1 MWYPVELVLSPKV
14 PPLETSWKTSLL
26 SGPGSLKKSVY
37 SSPLPLGSQAVLG
50 ALTSVWWVQLL
61 FINLASELLQR
72 EHEGH
77 QLSLGWDE
85 EGEVAGRSRGDVV
98 WVSLAGGSWANV
110 RKKRKDEQ
118 SSPVFLSMVIFPR
131 LSGHHKHTDWPKVWK
146 ESKPQHCNLD
156 NQGYMKKYGMI
167 SQGKPTRGKARLIYH
182 GKWSSNSMVCQ
193 GERKEE
199 QCNWCR
205 KLRWE
210 SLAVMWGRHF

>member
-50 ALTSVWWVQLL
+50 ALTPVWWVQLL

-110 RKKRKDEQ
+110 RKKRKMSKAAPFFFLWWSFPICQ
-118 SSPVFLSMVIFPR
+118 SITSTLTGQRSEKKASPSTVIWIIKDIWRNMVWF
-131 LSGHHKHTDWPKVWK
+131 HKGNPP
-146 ESKPQHCNLD
+146 E
-156 NQGYMKKYGMI
+156 
-167 SQGKPTRGKARLIYH
+167 ARPD
-182 GKWSSNSMVCQ
+182 
-193 GERKEE
+193 
-199 QCNWCR
+199 
-205 KLRWE
+205 
-210 SLAVMWGRHF
+210 